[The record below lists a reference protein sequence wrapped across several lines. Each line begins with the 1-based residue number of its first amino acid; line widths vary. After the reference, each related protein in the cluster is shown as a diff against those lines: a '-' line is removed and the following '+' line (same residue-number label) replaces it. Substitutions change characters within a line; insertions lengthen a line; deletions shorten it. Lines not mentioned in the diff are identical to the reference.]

1 MDNERRKNLNLRRL
15 NDTRLDS
22 ELRRKSF
29 LLIEQL
35 ENAGLKPLVTQG
47 FRSIEEQ
54 NRLYSIGRTKKGKIV
69 TNAKGGQSKHNFGKA
84 VDFAFVDSSGN
95 ITWDADNFKKLG
107 RFADKIG
114 LIWGGHWKRFTDMP
128 HIEV

>member
-15 NDTRLDS
+15 NDTRLNS

-69 TNAKGGQSKHNFGKA
+69 TNAKGGQIIFHSNICLYLFKLIFI
-84 VDFAFVDSSGN
+84 VLRGN
-95 ITWDADNFKKLG
+95 V
-107 RFADKIG
+107 
-114 LIWGGHWKRFTDMP
+114 
-128 HIEV
+128 ESV